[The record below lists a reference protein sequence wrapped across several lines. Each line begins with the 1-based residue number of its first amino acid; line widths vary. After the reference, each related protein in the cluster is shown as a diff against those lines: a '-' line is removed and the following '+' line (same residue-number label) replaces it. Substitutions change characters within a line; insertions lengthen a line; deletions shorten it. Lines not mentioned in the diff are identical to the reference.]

1 MPVLTVPGCEVK
13 HTVPSSASS
22 KALVVGRG
30 STPSFRDERTEG
42 KELAVSVLCPRLYY
56 ITALTPSD
64 QNLLGSTPVLLSSSA
79 LLGSSA
85 GHAWG

>member
-1 MPVLTVPGCEVK
+1 MPVLPVLGYEVK

-42 KELAVSVLCPRLYY
+42 KELAVSVLCPGLY